1 MNYKFLTL
9 LAAVVL
15 VFTGSVFAQ
24 KAAPSETQKAVKLA
38 GMLPASDG
46 VMTLDSKRL
55 FGEALPQMLVANPG
69 LLTEINGHAE
79 NLKQRTGIDIREF
92 DRVAVGTTIKETKP
106 GVAALDPVVL
116 AQGKYTPDSLL
127 VAVKFAS
134 GGDYRQEKIGE
145 KTIYVFTL
153 KKPLSTDAAPK
164 TSNSYIGKMI
174 DMILKGLSNEVA
186 VGPLDSNTVAFG
198 SAARVRQTF
207 AAGSRAGL
215 SVLGLPGLQHGG
227 LMAFGARIETGLS
240 TFLPLDD
247 DELGKSIDSIKFL
260 SGWMDLAS
268 GNTVLQVKAKTA
280 LPEQAQ
286 ELHETLQN
294 LQSIGKAL
302 IGGSKG
308 SSKAVYSRMI
318 DNAKF
323 SRVATEITL
332 DLQVPQADINVLL
345 GEKK

>member
-1 MNYKFLTL
+1 MNYKFLVL
-9 LAAVVL
+9 LAAAL
-15 VFTGSVFAQ
+15 FVFTGSAFAQ
-24 KAAPSETQKAVKLA
+24 KAVLSETQKVIKLA
-38 GMLPASDG
+38 GMLPESDG

-55 FGEALPQMLVANPG
+55 FGEALPQMLTANPG
-69 LLTEINGHAE
+69 MLADINGQAE
-79 NLKQRTGIDIREF
+79 NLKQRTGIDIRQF
-92 DRVAVGTTIKETKP
+92 DRVAVGTTIRETSP

-116 AQGKYTPDSLL
+116 AQGKYDPASLL

-134 GGDYRQEKIGE
+134 GGEYREEKAGE

-153 KKPLSTDAAPK
+153 KKPVTDTAPK
-164 TSNSYIGKMI
+164 TSNSYIAKMI
-174 DMILKGLSNEVA
+174 NMIIKGFSNEVA
-186 VGPLDSNTVAFG
+186 VGPLDADTVAFG
-198 SAARVRQTF
+198 SAARVRQSF
-207 AAGSRAGL
+207 ASRNRVGA

-227 LMAFGARIETGLS
+227 LMAFGAKTEMGLS
-240 TFLPLDD
+240 VFLPLDD

-280 LPEQAQ
+280 QAVQAQ
-286 ELHETLQN
+286 ELHETLQD
-294 LQSIGKAL
+294 LQSIGKVL

-308 SSKAVYSRMI
+308 GDKAVYGRMI

-323 SRVATEITL
+323 SRISNELTL